1 MTDEWQLEDDMDL
14 VFVESVH
21 SPAAASTIAIGE
33 GVRRSDDRLVTFA
46 GDWPPMLALAKAIR
60 DTGEGVEARVP
71 SWAILTVAPRS
82 AA

>member
-33 GVRRSDDRLVTFA
+33 GVRRSDDRLVSFA
-46 GDWPPMLALAKAIR
+46 ADWRPMLELAQAIR
-60 DTGEGVEARVP
+60 DTGAPQVARIP